1 MSIGDVIY
9 KYFPVSW
16 FKALRKA
23 YYKLNEML
31 YPPLNEKQ
39 FSAFLESRL
48 GVKKGM
54 ILYVHSSID
63 KLNISF
69 SAYRLLELLMESVG
83 EDGTVMFPCW
93 HYRGRAE
100 DYLKQPGA
108 LFNVKRSPTTMGLL
122 PELARRHK
130 NAVRSLH
137 PTTSMV
143 AIGAHAHELIDEHH
157 LDIFPN
163 GTISPLFKMMKYTSS
178 IIGLGERVVSLS
190 FVHVVEDIMKEGFP
204 IQTLSDNPMKG
215 KVLNQNNQVLSIE
228 TLVPHLNIGQRDIP
242 RFFKHNISKESCWSF
257 SYKGVNYFTANPNLL
272 LDELMLKAKE
282 GLTIYG
288 KEGMR

>member
-1 MSIGDVIY
+1 MSLSDFIY
-9 KYFPVSW
+9 KHFPVSW

-23 YYKLNEML
+23 YYKLNELL
-31 YPPLNEKQ
+31 YPPLTENQ

-63 KLNISF
+63 KLNIAF

-93 HYRGRAE
+93 NYRDRAE

-108 LFNVKRSPTTMGLL
+108 LFIVKRSPTTMGLL

-137 PTTSMV
+137 PTTSIV
-143 AIGAHAHELIDEHH
+143 AIGAKAHELIDEHH
-157 LDIFPN
+157 LDMYPN
-163 GTISPLFKMMKYTSS
+163 GKRSPLYKMMKYNSR
-178 IIGLGERVVSLS
+178 IIGLGEKVVSLS
-190 FVHVVEDIMKEGFP
+190 FVHVVEDLMKEDFP
-204 IQTLSDNPMKG
+204 LQTLSGKPMEG
-215 KVLNQNNQVLSIE
+215 RVIDQNNQELIIE
-228 TLVPHLNIGQRDIP
+228 TLVPHLNIGHRDIP
-242 RFFKHNISKESCWSF
+242 GFFNKYISKEACRSTSF
-257 SYKGVNYFTANPNLL
+257 QGVNYFSANPSLL
-272 LDELMLKAKE
+272 FDELKKLAERGK
-282 GLTIYG
+282 TIYG
-288 KEGMR
+288 